1 VSTGTAGDLTDPGLY
16 SQGEPHEVWRH
27 LREHDP
33 VHWQPNSGRGSG
45 YWVVTRYA
53 DVERVLHDYSAFTS
67 ERGTLLNLLG
77 RGDPA
82 AGQQLA
88 ATDPPHHDR
97 ARIPLKQA
105 LAVKPLASFS
115 DRIQAGIRDLLAP
128 GADGQ
133 PFDFAVAM
141 SQLPLVALGPILGLP
156 TEDYPRLIRLAMM
169 STAEEDPEFQL
180 PGGVEPT
187 LKRGHRE
194 IFAYFS
200 DLVRARLRNP
210 GDDLISVLAETEVD
224 GERISTGSVISNCYS
239 MLLGS
244 AGTLP
249 HVPIAAIVELAGS
262 PTYGDWAAHPEL
274 LDSGIEEA
282 LRWATPA
289 SNFMRYAL
297 HPVELSGVPIAE
309 GDAVVAY
316 LASANRD
323 AEVFP
328 DPDVFDIRRRPN
340 RHLAFGVGHH
350 YCVGSHLARLALRL
364 LFTEL
369 FATFSSIEVVGEI
382 ERMHSTFLAGFKRVP
397 VAGVPR
403 RATVEG

>member
-1 VSTGTAGDLTDPGLY
+1 MSTGTAGDLTDPGLY
-16 SQGEPHEVWRH
+16 SRGEPHEVWRR
-27 LREHDP
+27 LRAHDP
-33 VHWQPNSGRGSG
+33 VHWQPDSERRGG

-105 LAVKPLASFS
+105 LAVKPLASFA
-115 DRIQAGIRDLLAP
+115 DRIQAGIRELLAP
-128 GADGQ
+128 GADGR

-141 SQLPLVALGPILGLP
+141 ARLPLVALSPILGLP
-156 TEDYPRLIRLAMM
+156 PEDHERLIRLAMM

-224 GERISTGSVISNCYS
+224 GEPISTASVISNCYS

-249 HVPIAAIVELAGS
+249 HVPIAAVVELAGS
-262 PTYGDWAAHPEL
+262 PRYADWAAHPEL

-297 HPVELSGVPIAE
+297 QPVELSGVRIAE

-403 RATVEG
+403 RATAKG